1 MTNPEPTQP
10 PAIEAGTHRGG
21 LGEVWFLAYPAI
33 LSQVSVTTMGV
44 VDSAMVGRLGATE
57 LASVGFAGIWNWTLI
72 CAFLG
77 MASVVQTFVSQDHGA
92 GRIRQSGAW
101 TWQGVW
107 LLTPM
112 VILLA
117 LTVLFSAEPLL
128 RALNLSPAMQPL
140 AVQYL
145 SIRAFGGVGLCLA
158 SIFLSFYRGIG
169 DTRTPLVITVFV
181 NVLNVVLDYGL
192 IFGRLGLPAW
202 GVAGAAT
209 ATVIAE
215 WTSTIIVIF
224 LILRRPLRE
233 KFGTGPIRPRWRDQ
247 LRLLRTGLPLGGAA
261 LLEMSSFAA
270 FLTFVAWMGDSSMAA
285 SQAFV
290 SLLSMSFMQ
299 AVGIGYAVSTL
310 VGRYRGADDLAA
322 ATRSFYSSQKL
333 AAAISFLTGFIFII
347 FPEPLM
353 RIFTNDPQVIAL
365 GRPLLL
371 IGAFY
376 EILDSFSI
384 VADGALRGAG
394 DTYAPF
400 IARLLL
406 AWLVQVP
413 LAWLFGIHLEWGL
426 TGAWVGSGLY
436 MLLLSGYLLA
446 RFRSGAWQY
455 IKI

>member
-1 MTNPEPTQP
+1 MTFPDPTKP
-10 PAIEAGTHRGG
+10 SSKEAEKDRGG
-21 LGEVWFLAYPAI
+21 LGEVWLLAYPAI

-92 GRIRQSGAW
+92 GRGRQSGAW

-112 VILLA
+112 VLLLAVTILL
-117 LTVLFSAEPLL
+117 FAEPLL
-128 RALNLSPAMQPL
+128 QALNLSPAMQPF
-140 AVQYL
+140 AAEYL
-145 SIRAFGGVGLCLA
+145 TIRAFGGVGLCLA

-169 DTRTPLVITVFV
+169 DTRTPLAITVFV
-181 NVLNVVLDYGL
+181 NILNVVLDYGL

-215 WTSTIIVIF
+215 WTSTAIVVF
-224 LILRRPLRE
+224 LLLRPRMRE
-233 KFGTGPIRPRWRDQ
+233 RFGTGPVRPCWKDQ
-247 LRLLRTGLPLGGAA
+247 VRLLRTGLPLGGAA

-299 AVGIGYAVSTL
+299 AVGIGYAVATL
-310 VGRYRGADDLAA
+310 VGRYRGAKDLPA

-333 AAAISFLTGFIFII
+333 AAGISMATGLVFIV

-353 RIFTNDPQVIAL
+353 RIFTNDPRVIEL

-376 EILDSFSI
+376 EILDAFSI

-394 DTYAPF
+394 DTSAPF
-400 IARLLL
+400 VARLLL

-413 LAWLFGIHLEWGL
+413 LAWLIGIHWEYGL
-426 TGAWVGSGLY
+426 TGAWLGSGIY
-436 MLLLSGYLLA
+436 MILLSTYLLY
-446 RFRSGAWQY
+446 RFRSGAWQR